1 MEILY
6 NKGKNIPKEDCPVT
20 YYVVD
25 AFTARPFAGNPAGVC
40 LVDAWP
46 AEEKMQQIA
55 GENNLPE
62 TAFICKEETGWRIR
76 WFTPAFEMDLC
87 GHATLASGFVILTQ
101 LEPGADYVDFASC
114 SGPLRVLRQGDR
126 FTLDFPSRPP
136 VPVVTPEG
144 LAECLGVPVL
154 GCFQSRDLIVL
165 VEDAAQVASL
175 QPDFAAMA
183 RIIPA
188 EGVVPTAPGEDC
200 DFVSRFFDPHDA
212 IIEDPVT
219 GSAHCTLVP
228 FWADRLG
235 KDTLVARQL
244 SKRGGTLFCENA
256 GQRVF
261 ISGNA
266 VLYSVG
272 EIKV

>member
-1 MEILY
+1 MIY
-6 NKGKNIPKEDCPVT
+6 NNAITVCKEEYAMI

-25 AFTARPFAGNPAGVC
+25 AFTHRPFAGNPAGVC

-46 AEEKMQQIA
+46 SDAKMQQIA

-62 TAFICKEETGWRIR
+62 TAFICKETDGWHIR

-101 LEPGADYVDFASC
+101 LEPGAEYVDFSSR

-126 FTLDFPSRPP
+126 FTLDFPARPP
-136 VPVVTPEG
+136 RPVATPDG
-144 LAECLGVPVL
+144 LAACLGVPIL
-154 GCFQSRDLIVL
+154 GCYQSRDLIVL
-165 VEDAAQVASL
+165 VENARQVAEL
-175 QPDFAAMA
+175 TPDFAAMA

-188 EGVVPTAPGEDC
+188 EGVVPTAPGDDC

-219 GSAHCTLVP
+219 GSAHCTLIP
-228 FWADRLG
+228 FWAEKLG
-235 KDTLVARQL
+235 RDVLVARQL
-244 SKRGGTLFCENA
+244 SRRGGTLYCENA
-256 GQRVF
+256 GERVY

-266 VLYSVG
+266 VLYSMG

>member
-1 MEILY
+1 M
-6 NKGKNIPKEDCPVT
+6 T

-25 AFTARPFAGNPAGVC
+25 AFTDRPFSGNPAGVC
-40 LVDAWP
+40 LVDSWP
-46 AEEKMQQIA
+46 SDTKMQQIA

-62 TAFICKEETGWRIR
+62 TAFICKEPEGWRIR

-101 LEPGADYVDFASC
+101 LEPDADRVNFSSA
-114 SGPLRVLRQGDR
+114 SGPLCVLRQGDC
-126 FTLDFPSRPP
+126 FTLDFPSRAP
-136 VPVVTPEG
+136 VPVSTPAG

-165 VEDAAQVASL
+165 VESAAQVAAL
-175 QPDFAAMA
+175 TPDFVAMA
-183 RIIPA
+183 QIIPA
-188 EGVVPTAPGEDC
+188 EGVVPTAPGADC

-219 GSAHCTLVP
+219 GSAHCTLIP

-244 SKRGGTLFCENA
+244 SKRGGTLYCENA
-256 GQRVF
+256 GDRVF
-261 ISGNA
+261 ISGTA

>member
-1 MEILY
+1 M
-6 NKGKNIPKEDCPVT
+6 T
-20 YYVVD
+20 YYMVD
-25 AFTARPFAGNPAGVC
+25 AFTHRPFSGNPAGVC
-40 LVDAWP
+40 LVDVWP
-46 AEEKMQQIA
+46 ADEKMQQIA

-62 TAFICKEETGWRIR
+62 TAFVCREAEGWRIR

-101 LEPGADYVDFASC
+101 LEPEAEAVDFTSR

-126 FTLDFPSRPP
+126 FVLDFPSRPP
-136 VPVVTPEG
+136 KPVPTPAG
-144 LAECLGVPVL
+144 LADCLGVPVL

-165 VEDAAQVASL
+165 VESAAQVAAL
-175 QPDFAAMA
+175 RPDFAAMA
-183 RIIPA
+183 SIIPA

-219 GSAHCTLVP
+219 GSAHCTLIP
-228 FWADRLG
+228 FWRERLG
-235 KDTLVARQL
+235 KATLVARQL
-244 SKRGGTLFCENA
+244 SPRGGTLYCEDA
-256 GQRVF
+256 GDRVH
-261 ISGNA
+261 IAGGA

-272 EIKV
+272 EIRV

>member
-1 MEILY
+1 M
-6 NKGKNIPKEDCPVT
+6 T

-25 AFTARPFAGNPAGVC
+25 AFTDRPFAGNPAGVC
-40 LVDAWP
+40 LVDTWP
-46 AEEKMQQIA
+46 SEEKMQQIA

-62 TAFICKEETGWRIR
+62 TAFICKTEAGWHIR

-101 LEPGADYVDFASC
+101 LEPDADSVTFSSA
-114 SGPLRVLRQGDR
+114 SGPLRVVRQEER

-136 VPVVTPEG
+136 VPVETPAG
-144 LAECLGVPVL
+144 LPECLGVPVL

-165 VEDAAQVASL
+165 VENAQQVATL

-183 RIIPA
+183 KIIPA
-188 EGVVPTAPGEDC
+188 EGVVPTAPGDDC

-219 GSAHCTLVP
+219 GSAHCTLIP
-228 FWADRLG
+228 FWSERLG
-235 KDTLVARQL
+235 KQELVARQL
-244 SKRGGTLFCENA
+244 SKRGGTLYCRLDEP
-256 GQRVF
+256 RVF
-261 ISGNA
+261 ISGAA
-266 VLYSVG
+266 VLYSIG